1 MQSIRFGHD
10 GWRGINAEDFTFAN
24 ARIVAHAIA
33 RYVVRGED
41 ARKGVL
47 IGYDHRFASD
57 TIAAAVAD
65 AISATGTPAW
75 LTDKPCPTPAISL
88 LVRQRGAAGGI
99 VITASHNPARWNG
112 AKYKASYGSS
122 PLPSIV
128 SQIEKALQVV
138 LPDGVPKL
146 PPRPELS
153 QPLDVRGP
161 YLDTIEK
168 LVDWDRIRS

>member
-1 MQSIRFGHD
+1 MDLIRFGTD
-10 GWRGINAEDFTFAN
+10 GWRGIIAEDFTFVN

-41 ARKGVL
+41 ARRGVL

-57 TIAAAVAD
+57 TVAAAVAD
-65 AISATGTPAW
+65 AISSTGTPVW

-99 VITASHNPARWNG
+99 VITASHNPYRWNG
-112 AKYKASYGSS
+112 IKYKASYGSS
-122 PLPSIV
+122 ALPSIV
-128 SQIEKALQVV
+128 AQIENELAGMLSNGI
-138 LPDGVPKL
+138 PSL
-146 PPRPELS
+146 PPRKDLIHWLEP
-153 QPLDVRGP
+153 RAP

-168 LVDWDRIRS
+168 LID